1 MRRAFVAFSLLLGVV
16 FVIAGATTAAGSGDW
31 LAWGRTPDQMRHSPL
46 TQITKA
52 NIGDLGR
59 IVNLNFQSIDA
70 GIRRGEQSYPLV
82 VGNRLYMTTNDNNVF
97 ALDAT
102 TGRVIWRYKPNNVA
116 VFRNFGIVANR
127 GVAYCG
133 RRLFLATLDMHLV
146 ALRPSDG
153 QVLARVPVASAVP
166 GAASN
171 YGYSQTSTPICA
183 KNILVMGAAGSEYG
197 IRGYVM
203 GWHTDLTPAWA
214 NPFWTIPPEQTDW
227 RRRGRLVGGG
237 AVWTP
242 VSIDPTTNTVYFGTG
257 SATPLFVPSLRPGPA
272 PRTDSLIAVDLFTGK
287 LKWWQQQM
295 AHNEWAYDT
304 AQPPLVYNAKVG
316 GKRRRIVSVATMEG
330 VWFAYDARTGQPI
343 YQRVKVIDRIEH
355 PSLKPGQP
363 VTVFPASI
371 GGLNFSPA
379 SYDPQTNYLL
389 NAAAET
395 GAVLQQAKLTPTQ
408 KKRKLIGDVFLGLQ
422 IGNFGLPAPGWHDH
436 GSISAIDVNTGKRV
450 WKFSTPEPERGGVT
464 TTDSGIGF
472 AGGGDG
478 VLRAFETKTGR
489 VLWTFQTGNQI
500 AAGPTVYSV
509 GDKQYVA
516 ITVGGTPTSSA
527 GGTATRLQIFAL
539 GGSKAQSPP
548 PLLPAFSAEPA
559 AHAPAAAPSTPV
571 TPAAPA
577 APAGRAR
584 VTQAAAVGAGARIVT
599 AGKLNV
605 RQWQA
610 SGSNEQIATGRLLV
624 RGQPVRGARIRVDRY
639 VLPRATDADGRF
651 RYRADV
657 TVARRHVIAVVGLT
671 GATVNGRKLS
681 DVQQTALRQASAGF
695 SVGYR
700 LSEVRA
706 KRLKNG
712 NVLVTGRAT
721 GARGTSP
728 PSVVLYTYQLSGT
741 ITDASDKPV
750 PGAVVVTRTGDRDFW
765 TFSQPSDGQGKYVSF
780 FTASDEAGVDP
791 VPLAVGVALGD
802 ISYGGVTGQTV
813 NFKRLSSAT
822 MDIRLPATATGQ
834 MRISDTTSF
843 QGAIY
848 EGLLVGV
855 AKGDRNET
863 VRPVSAT
870 WPDARGRFRL
880 VLPSSVRGK
889 TVSFWMDKRQIFS
902 RAPAAPG
909 GPVLTGIFPS
919 SPRAQAPQ
927 GLLRIRLPR

>member
-1 MRRAFVAFSLLLGVV
+1 MRKAFAFSLLTIGVLAV
-16 FVIAGATTAAGSGDW
+16 AGATTAASENVW
-31 LAWGRTPDQMRHSPL
+31 LSWGRTPDQLRHSPL
-46 TQITKA
+46 TQISKA
-52 NIGDLGR
+52 NITDLGR
-59 IVNLNFQSIDA
+59 VVNLNFQSIDA

-82 VGNRLYMTTNDNNVF
+82 VGNRMYVTTNDNNVF

-102 TGRVIWRYKPNNVA
+102 TGRVIWRYKPSNVA

-133 RRLFLATLDMHLV
+133 KRLFVATLDMHLV

-153 QVLARVPVASAVP
+153 QVLARVPASSAVP

-197 IRGYVM
+197 IRGFVM
-203 GWHTDLTPAWA
+203 AWHTDLTPAWA
-214 NPFWTIPPEQTDW
+214 NPFWTIPPNQTGW

-242 VSIDPTTNTVYFGTG
+242 VSIDSTTNTVYFGTG

-272 PRTDSLIAVDLFTGK
+272 PRTDSLIAVDLLTGR
-287 LKWWQQQM
+287 LKWWQQQLG
-295 AHNEWAYDT
+295 HNEWAYDT
-304 AQPPLVYNAKVG
+304 AQPPLVYDAKVG
-316 GKRRRIVSVATMEG
+316 GKTRRIVSVATMEG
-330 VWFAYDARTGQPI
+330 VWFAYDARTGAPI

-379 SYDPQTNYLL
+379 SYDPKTNYIF

-395 GAVLQQAKLTPTQ
+395 GAVLVQERLTPTQ
-408 KKRKLIGDVFLGLQ
+408 KKRKLVGDVFLGLK
-422 IGNFGLPAPGWHDH
+422 IGNFGLPAPGWKDH

-450 WKFSTPEPERGGVT
+450 WKFNTPEPERGGVT
-464 TTDSGIGF
+464 TTESGIGF

-478 VLRAFETKTGR
+478 ILRAFDTKTGQI
-489 VLWTFQTGNQI
+489 LWTFQTGNQI

-509 GDKQYVA
+509 GGKQYVA
-516 ITVGGTPTSSA
+516 VTVGGTPTSSG

-539 GGSKAQSPP
+539 GGSKQQSPP
-548 PLLPAFSAEPA
+548 PPLPSFSAVVE
-559 AHAPAAAPSTPV
+559 AP
-571 TPAAPA
+571 PAAPA
-577 APAGRAR
+577 APAPPGVPAAPTAPVER
-584 VTQAAAVGAGARIVT
+584 AAVDGAGARIVT
-599 AGKLNV
+599 EGKLNV

-610 SGSNEQIATGRLLV
+610 SGSNEQIASGRLLL
-624 RGQPVRGARIRVDRY
+624 RSRPVQGARIRVNRY
-639 VLPRATDADGRF
+639 LLPQATDRDGRF

-657 TVARRHVIAVVGLT
+657 TVARRHVVAVADLNR
-671 GATVNGRKLS
+671 ATAGGRKLS
-681 DVQQTALRQASAGF
+681 TAEEIALRQATGGF

-700 LSEVRA
+700 LADVRA
-706 KRLKNG
+706 TRLRNG

-721 GARGTSP
+721 GARGSSP
-728 PSVVLYTYQLSGT
+728 PPVVLYTYKLSGT
-741 ITDASDKPV
+741 ITDANDRPV
-750 PGAVVVTRTGDRDFW
+750 PGAVVVTRTADRDFW
-765 TFSQPSDGQGKYVSF
+765 TFSQPSDGQGRYTSF
-780 FTASDEAGVDP
+780 FTASDELGADP

-802 ISYGGVTGQTV
+802 TSYGGVTGQNA

-822 MDIRLPATATGQ
+822 LDIRLPATATGQ
-834 MRISDTTSF
+834 MRFSDAGSF

-848 EGLLVGV
+848 EGMLVGV
-855 AKGDRNET
+855 ASGSRNRT

-870 WPDARGRFRL
+870 WPDANGRFRL
-880 VLPSSVRGK
+880 VLPSSGRGK
-889 TVSFWMDKRQIFS
+889 IVSFWMDRRQIFS
-902 RAPAAPG
+902 RLPATPG
-909 GPVLTGIFPS
+909 GPVLPGIFPS
-919 SPRAQAPQ
+919 SPRPQAPQ